1 MVWKD
6 EFIQMFPFI
15 PNLVIL
21 HNVCS
26 SSIIHL
32 ASFVCLVVVTFHG
45 FFHGIHHYISPF
57 GQICLELFTPTKSI
71 KSNPSHPFMVYIP
84 TFTNKNQPCKCRK
97 IYRLSHGSESWISHP
112 PRSSHP
118 IGSIQGPSGRP
129 GFDTILAWQPSWAS
143 WTSFQPLVMI
153 YKHPMN
159 NDKYPGLFRV
169 YYRWW
174 KTTQV

>member
-1 MVWKD
+1 
-6 EFIQMFPFI
+6 MFPFI

-129 GFDTILAWQPSWAS
+129 GFDTILAWQPGQSSDELGPWWWYIS
-143 WTSFQPLVMI
+143 IPWTMKRTVGCLGYI
-153 YKHPMN
+153 YIGDEKLP
-159 NDKYPGLFRV
+159 KYI
-169 YYRWW
+169 
-174 KTTQV
+174 